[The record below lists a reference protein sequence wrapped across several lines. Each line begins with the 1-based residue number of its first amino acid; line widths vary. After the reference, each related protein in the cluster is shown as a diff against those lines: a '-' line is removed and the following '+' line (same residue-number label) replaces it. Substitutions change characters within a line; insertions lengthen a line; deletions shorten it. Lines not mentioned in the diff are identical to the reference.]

1 MYKFEKIIIMRK
13 FMEACQII
21 DDGRYG
27 KSSAGK
33 WSCEPEK

>member
-13 FMEACQII
+13 FMEACQFI
-21 DDGRYG
+21 DGRYG
-27 KSSAGK
+27 KSSAEK